1 MRSPIARRRRSRELG
16 LGLLA
21 VVVTCSGY
29 VLLLLAD
36 RPDIP
41 ADLWVFLLAV
51 LGLYVVAHVAVRR
64 FAPRSD
70 PTLLPIAFLLN
81 GIGYFTI
88 SRLDRDLARV
98 QALWTGIGIGAFV
111 VTLVHV
117 RALRALELF

>member
-1 MRSPIARRRRSRELG
+1 VRSPTARRRRSRELG

-21 VVVTCSGY
+21 VVVTGAGY

-51 LGLYVVAHVAVRR
+51 LGLYVVAHLAVRR

-81 GIGYFTI
+81 GLGYLTI
-88 SRLDRDLARV
+88 
-98 QALWTGIGIGAFV
+98 
-111 VTLVHV
+111 
-117 RALRALELF
+117 